1 MKWNLGLLN
10 GGHKGSY
17 SRAPQKR
24 SCRESESSG
33 VTCQIALTAQA
44 IQLWFQGAQEEV
56 SGAGGRVGG
65 RGKKKVK
72 ETKSKGALCREGSS
86 LLSIR
91 SAMADFCR

>member
-10 GGHKGSY
+10 RGHKGSY

-56 SGAGGRVGG
+56 SEQGAGCEKG
-65 RGKKKVK
+65 GKKSK
-72 ETKSKGALCREGSS
+72 EKKK
-86 LLSIR
+86 
-91 SAMADFCR
+91 